1 MSKKFKSLI
10 KFLFLIPVFCNLFL
24 TTANAKEN
32 PPKINA
38 ESAILINGDTGQVL
52 YSKNEN
58 TKQFPASTTKILTAL
73 VVLENTKLTDIVTIG
88 DKPPFADGSS
98 IGLKK
103 GEKFTVETLLTGLL
117 LESGNDCAEAL
128 AEHVGGS
135 IEGFAKMMNEKA
147 KELGCENSNFE
158 NPSGLPDKNHKTTAY
173 DLALIMKE
181 ALKNPDYIR
190 ISRIISLELPASNLD
205 GTKRWV
211 NNHNHLINKNSK
223 YYYSNAL
230 AGKSGYTE
238 VAKHTFVISGKK
250 DDKLLIGVFL
260 KAEDKNKNF
269 KDMKDLLE
277 YGFNNFEEVKLY
289 SKNQEVDNIN
299 IANNTNLPLII
310 DRDVFFTA
318 NKANI
323 NDIKPTLE
331 YTLPAK
337 IKRLSFKKGDVV
349 TKAKVIVDGQVIS
362 EVNLLSGID
371 RDYNFKTEISQ
382 IITDN
387 SFKITCIV
395 IGFTLLIILV
405 IIRIIIVKNRKRK

>member
-10 KFLFLIPVFCNLFL
+10 KFLFLIPIFCNLFL

-38 ESAILINGDTGQVL
+38 ESAILINGDTGEVL

-73 VVLENTKLTDIVTIG
+73 IVLENTKLTDIVTVG
-88 DKPPFADGSS
+88 DKPPFAEGSS

-128 AEHVGGS
+128 AEHVAGS
-135 IEGFAKMMNEKA
+135 TKNFAKMMNERA
-147 KELGCENSNFE
+147 KELGCKNSNFE

-173 DLALIMKE
+173 DLALIMRE
-181 ALKNPDYIR
+181 VLKHPDYIR
-190 ISRIISLELPASNLD
+190 ISKIVSKQLPASNLD

-211 NNHNHLINKNSK
+211 NNHNHLIDKKSK
-223 YYYSNAL
+223 YYYPNAL

-238 VAKHTFVISGKK
+238 VSNHTFVISGKK
-250 DDKLLIGVFL
+250 DGKLLIAVFL
-260 KAEDKNKNF
+260 KAKDKDKNF
-269 KDMKDLLE
+269 KDMKNLLE
-277 YGFNNFEEVKLY
+277 YGFNNFDEVKFY
-289 SKNQEVDNIN
+289 SKNQEVDNVKITN
-299 IANNTNLPLII
+299 STNLPLII
-310 DRDVFFTA
+310 DKDILFTA
-318 NKANI
+318 NKSDI
-323 NDIKPTLE
+323 NNLKPTLE
-331 YTLPAK
+331 YNLPK
-337 IKRLSFKKGDVV
+337 NIKRLSFKKGDVI
-349 TKAKVIVDGQVIS
+349 TKANVMLNGQVIA

-371 RDYNFKTEISQ
+371 RDYNFKEEISQ
-382 IITDN
+382 IITNN
-387 SFKITCIV
+387 SFKIICIA
-395 IGFTLLIILV
+395 IGFTLLIILI

>member
-10 KFLFLIPVFCNLFL
+10 KFLFLIPVFYNLFL

-38 ESAILINGDTGQVL
+38 ESAILINGDTGEVL

-73 VVLENTKLTDIVTIG
+73 VVLENTKLTDVVTVG
-88 DKPPFADGSS
+88 EKPPFADGSS

-117 LESGNDCAEAL
+117 LESGNDCAETL

-135 IEGFAKMMNEKA
+135 IENFAKMMNEKA
-147 KELGCENSNFE
+147 RQLGCKNSNFE
-158 NPSGLPDKNHKTTAY
+158 NPSGLPNKNHKTTAY

-190 ISRIISLELPASNLD
+190 ISRIVSKEFPASNLD
-205 GTKRWV
+205 GAKRWV
-211 NNHNHLINKNSK
+211 NNHNHLIDKNSK

-238 VAKHTFVISGKK
+238 AAKHTFVISGKK

-260 KAEDKNKNF
+260 KAEDKIKNF

-277 YGFNNFEEVKLY
+277 YGFNNFEERKLY
-289 SKNQEVDNIN
+289 SKNQEVANIN
-299 IANNTNLPLII
+299 ITNDTNLPLVI
-310 DRDVFFTA
+310 DKDVFFTA
-318 NKANI
+318 NKSNL
-323 NDIKPTLE
+323 NSLNPTLD
-331 YTLPAK
+331 YNLPSDINK
-337 IKRLSFKKGDVV
+337 ISLKKGSVI
-349 TKAKVIVDGQVIS
+349 TTAKVMVDGKVIS

-371 RDYNFKTEISQ
+371 RDYNFKTAISE
-382 IITDN
+382 IITNN
-387 SFKITCIV
+387 SFKIACIV
-395 IGFTLLIILV
+395 IVFTLLIILI
-405 IIRIIIVKNRKRK
+405 IIRIIIVKNRRRK

>member
-1 MSKKFKSLI
+1 
-10 KFLFLIPVFCNLFL
+10 
-24 TTANAKEN
+24 
-32 PPKINA
+32 
-38 ESAILINGDTGQVL
+38 
-52 YSKNEN
+52 
-58 TKQFPASTTKILTAL
+58 
-73 VVLENTKLTDIVTIG
+73 
-88 DKPPFADGSS
+88 
-98 IGLKK
+98 
-103 GEKFTVETLLTGLL
+103 
-117 LESGNDCAEAL
+117 
-128 AEHVGGS
+128 
-135 IEGFAKMMNEKA
+135 
-147 KELGCENSNFE
+147 
-158 NPSGLPDKNHKTTAY
+158 
-173 DLALIMKE
+173 
-181 ALKNPDYIR
+181 
-190 ISRIISLELPASNLD
+190 
-205 GTKRWV
+205 
-211 NNHNHLINKNSK
+211 
-223 YYYSNAL
+223 
-230 AGKSGYTE
+230 
-238 VAKHTFVISGKK
+238 
-250 DDKLLIGVFL
+250 
-260 KAEDKNKNF
+260 
-269 KDMKDLLE
+269 MKDLLE

-310 DRDVFFTA
+310 DKDVFFTA